1 MLKLHIFTWVCRV
14 KLKKSIQLKNNNQ
27 FFGGEESWRI
37 SKPLKNQSRF
47 FSDRRENFA
56 DLDPNFMVFFCPNQ
70 SDSMKTNAADVNY
83 DIKS

>member
-1 MLKLHIFTWVCRV
+1 MVHEWQQSFRV
-14 KLKKSIQLKNNNQ
+14 DFKINIQFKNNIQ

-37 SKPLKNQSRF
+37 SKPLMKNQSRF

-83 DIKS
+83 DIIKS